1 MSYKV
6 ALVCDDGKCFVNSK
20 DFPTI
25 SDALDCMIKTQRLLD
40 FNAKMSIMDQKDRI
54 ILTKGVSIK

>member
-6 ALVCDDGKCFVNSK
+6 ALVCDNGKFFVNPK

-25 SDALDCMIKTQRLLD
+25 SDALDCMIKTQQLLD
-40 FNAKMSIMDQKDRI
+40 FNAKMAIMNRNDKI